1 MLGSWLVAMDY
12 VKLRMFDSCRVQFI
26 SIAVAVL
33 ISACGGSGSDAPA
46 PLPPSINV
54 SSSSI
59 DVAAAGE
66 SISVEVSNGGG
77 GTLNWS
83 ASLPDSVDWARISGG
98 SSGTNSGT
106 IQIEIDANSTD
117 AREFEL
123 TVSASGV
130 VSRTVTVQQADG
142 RAAIEVT
149 TESTELDGEG
159 GSVSLQVQN
168 TGIATMQWSASLP
181 EGLDWAYIRS
191 GEEGTDAGEIIL
203 HYGLNGGI
211 DREFEVTVTASAATN
226 TPQSLTLSQEWF
238 ATSACTFPE
247 ARAEVIELMRKWYY
261 FNDEL
266 VQRLRYDGLDIEDY
280 DNLDSLLDDLRW
292 QPQDWIFTNWGIAAE
307 ADRLSFEGQSFGFG
321 FHGHVIVTFPD
332 FVPLYYEVV
341 DVYVGTPAGN
351 ANLER
356 GDRIVSLNG
365 KQVTEMAEA
374 PHVIDEFGPYE
385 EGVEVHFE
393 VEKQSGELRTFSLT
407 KELIDFPAVPEE
419 HVQILDTDAGKV
431 GYLHIRGFWGDA
443 NMRLLEEFAE
453 FNTTGIRNL
462 IVDLRY
468 SSGGNAPIGYG
479 LATLIGGPELYENQV
494 QTVLSRR
501 IHNEQLRLEGWD
513 TTAYFGCGA
522 YPTPDM
528 VERCENQS
536 SMRHLENVVFIT
548 NILTF
553 GIGELVITALQPFEN
568 VALVGTRTLGMPL
581 GRYGLHFCLAD
592 QNDTSTNQAYLWP
605 LSFAKV
611 NAEGFGDY
619 YNGLQVTQG
628 CQVFED
634 DLSRPLGDRE
644 EPRLAAALRYLET
657 GSCGAPASSRVATQ
671 GKLLQLVLDRDPSTQ
686 LLGH

>member
-1 MLGSWLVAMDY
+1 M
-12 VKLRMFDSCRVQFI
+12 LRMFDSCRVQFI
-26 SIAVAVL
+26 SIASVVL
-33 ISACGGSGSDAPA
+33 ISACGGSGSEAP
-46 PLPPSINV
+46 PPSPPSINV

-59 DVAAAGE
+59 DVAAGGE
-66 SISVEVSNGGG
+66 TVSVDVSNGGG

-106 IQIEIDANSTD
+106 IQIEIDANLT
-117 AREFEL
+117 ATREFEL
-123 TVSASGV
+123 TVSASGA
-130 VSRTVTVQQADG
+130 VSRTVTVRQADG
-142 RAAIEVT
+142 RPALEVT
-149 TESTELDGEG
+149 AESTELDGEG
-159 GSVSLQVQN
+159 GSVSLQVRN
-168 TGIATMQWSASLP
+168 TGIVAMQWSASLP
-181 EGLDWAYIRS
+181 DGLDWAYIRS
-191 GEEGTDAGEIIL
+191 GDEGTDAGEIIV

-226 TPQSLTLSQEWF
+226 SPQSLTLSQEWF

-247 ARAEVIELMRKWYY
+247 ARAEFFELMQKWYY
-261 FNDEL
+261 FNDEPL
-266 VQRLRYDGLDIEDY
+266 QRARYDGLVIEDY
-280 DNLDSLLDDLRW
+280 DNLDSLMDDLRW
-292 QPQDWIFTNWGIAAE
+292 KPQDWFFSMWGPAAE
-307 ADRLSFEGQSFGFG
+307 SDRLSPAGQSFGFG
-321 FHGHVIVTFPD
+321 FHGFVIVGLPD
-332 FVPLYYEVV
+332 FNPLYYEVA
-341 DVYVGTPAGN
+341 DVYVGAPADN

-356 GDRIVSLNG
+356 GDRIVGLNG

-374 PHVIDEFGPYE
+374 PHFFDELGPNE
-385 EGVEVHFE
+385 EGLEVSFE
-393 VEKQSGELRTFSLT
+393 VEKQSGERRTFSLT
-407 KELIDFPAVPEE
+407 KALIDFPAVPEE

-453 FNTTGIRNL
+453 FNASGIRNL

-468 SSGGNAPIGYG
+468 SAGGSAPVGYG
-479 LATLIGGPELYENQV
+479 LATLIGGPELYENQT

-548 NILTF
+548 NIQTF
-553 GIGELVITALQPFEN
+553 GISELVITALQPFEN
-568 VALVGTRTLGMPL
+568 VALVGIRTLGMPL

-592 QNDTSTNQAYLWP
+592 QNDISTNQAYLWP

-628 CQVFED
+628 CQVVED
-634 DLSRPLGDRE
+634 DLSSPLGDRD

-671 GKLLQLVLDRDPSTQ
+671 GKVMQLVLDRDPSTQ

>member
-1 MLGSWLVAMDY
+1 MDF
-12 VKLRMFDSCRVQFI
+12 VMLRMSENCRVQFI
-26 SIAVAVL
+26 SITAAVL
-33 ISACGGSGSDAPA
+33 ISACGGSGSDAP
-46 PLPPSINV
+46 PPSPPSINV

-59 DVAAAGE
+59 DVAAGGE
-66 SISVEVSNGGG
+66 TVSVDVSNGGG

-98 SSGTNSGT
+98 SSGANSGT
-106 IQIEIDANSTD
+106 IQIEIDANLT
-117 AREFEL
+117 ATREFEL
-123 TVSASGV
+123 TVSASGA
-130 VSRTVTVQQADG
+130 VSRTVTVRQADG
-142 RAAIEVT
+142 RAALEVT

-159 GSVSLQVQN
+159 GSVSLQVRN
-168 TGIATMQWSASLP
+168 TGIAAMQWSASLP
-181 EGLDWAYIRS
+181 DGLDWAYIRS
-191 GEEGTDAGEIIL
+191 GEEGTDAGEIIV

-226 TPQSLTLSQEWF
+226 SPQSLSLSQEWF

-247 ARAEVIELMRKWYY
+247 ARAEVIELMKKWYY
-261 FNDEL
+261 FNDEPL
-266 VQRLRYDGLDIEDY
+266 QRLRYDGLGIEDY
-280 DNLDSLLDDLRW
+280 DTLDRLLDDLRW
-292 QPQDWIFTNWGIAAE
+292 QPQDWIFSNWGTAAE
-307 ADRLSFEGQSFGFG
+307 SDRLSPAGQSFGFG
-321 FHGHVIVTFPD
+321 FHGFVIVGLPD
-332 FVPLYYEVV
+332 FNPLYYEVA
-341 DVYVGTPAGN
+341 DVYVGAPADN

-356 GDRIVSLNG
+356 GDRIVGLNG

-374 PHVIDEFGPYE
+374 PHFFDELGPNE
-385 EGVEVHFE
+385 KGFEVSFE
-393 VEKQSGELRTFSLT
+393 VEKQSGERRTFSLT
-407 KELIDFPAVPEE
+407 KALIDFPAVPEE

-431 GYLHIRGFWGDA
+431 GYLHIRGFLGDA

-453 FNTTGIRNL
+453 FNATGIRNL

-468 SSGGNAPIGYG
+468 SAGGSAPVGYG
-479 LATLIGGPELYENQV
+479 LATLIGGPELYENQT

-548 NILTF
+548 NIQTF

-568 VALVGTRTLGMPL
+568 VALVGIRTLGMPV

-592 QNDTSTNQAYLWP
+592 QNDISTNQAYLWP
-605 LSFAKV
+605 VSFATV

-619 YNGLQVTQG
+619 YHGLQVTQG
-628 CQVFED
+628 CQVVED
-634 DLSRPLGDRE
+634 DLSRPLGDSE

-657 GSCGAPASSRVATQ
+657 GSCGAPASSRVTTQ
-671 GKLLQLVLDRDPSTQ
+671 GKVMQLVLDRDPSTQ

>member
-1 MLGSWLVAMDY
+1 MDF
-12 VKLRMFDSCRVQFI
+12 VLLRMFDSCRVQFI
-26 SIAVAVL
+26 SIAAAVL

-46 PLPPSINV
+46 PSPPSINV

-59 DVAAAGE
+59 DVAAGGE
-66 SISVEVSNGGG
+66 TVSVDVSNGGG

-83 ASLPDSVDWARISGG
+83 ASLPDSVDWARISSG

-106 IQIEIDANSTD
+106 IQIEIDANSTA

-123 TVSASGV
+123 TVSGSGA
-130 VSRTVTVQQADG
+130 VSRTVTVRQADG
-142 RAAIEVT
+142 RPALEVT

-159 GSVSLQVQN
+159 GSVSLQVRN
-168 TGIATMQWSASLP
+168 TGIVAMQWSASLP
-181 EGLDWAYIRS
+181 DGLDWAYIRS
-191 GEEGTDAGEIIL
+191 GDKGTDAGEIIV

-226 TPQSLTLSQEWF
+226 SPQSLTLSQEWF

-247 ARAEVIELMRKWYY
+247 ARAEFFELMKKWYY
-261 FNDEL
+261 FNDEPL
-266 VQRLRYDGLDIEDY
+266 QRLRYDGLDIEDY
-280 DNLDSLLDDLRW
+280 DTLDSLLADLRW
-292 QPQDWIFTNWGIAAE
+292 QPPDWFFSMWGPAAE
-307 ADRLSFEGQSFGFG
+307 SDRLSAGQPFGFG
-321 FHGHVIVTFPD
+321 FHG
-332 FVPLYYEVV
+332 FVVVGLSNFNPLYYKVV
-341 DVYVGTPAGN
+341 DVYVGTPADN

-356 GDRIVSLNG
+356 GDRIVGLNG

-374 PHVIDEFGPYE
+374 PHFFDEWGPNE
-385 EGVEVHFE
+385 EGVEVSFE
-393 VEKQSGELRTFSLT
+393 VEKQSGERRTFSLA
-407 KELIDFPAVPEE
+407 KVPIDFPAVPEE

-431 GYLHIRGFWGDA
+431 GYLHIRAFWGDA
-443 NMRLLEEFAE
+443 NIRLLEEFAE
-453 FNTTGIRNL
+453 FNAAGIRNL

-468 SSGGNAPIGYG
+468 SAGGSAPVGYG
-479 LATLIGGPELYENQV
+479 LATLIGGPELYENQT

-501 IHNEQLRLEGWD
+501 IHNEQLRLEGRD

-522 YPTPDM
+522 NPTPDM

-548 NILTF
+548 SIQTF

-568 VALVGTRTLGMPL
+568 VALVGIRTLGWPV

-592 QNDTSTNQAYLWP
+592 QNDISTNQAYLRP
-605 LSFAKV
+605 VSFATV

-619 YNGLQVTQG
+619 YHGLNETQG
-628 CQVFED
+628 CQVLED
-634 DLSRPLGDRE
+634 DLSHPLGDPE

-657 GSCGAPASSRVATQ
+657 GSCVAPASSRVATQ
-671 GKLLQLVLDRDPSTQ
+671 GKVMQLVLERDPFTQ
-686 LLGH
+686 LLSQ